1 MFLYTQVCTQIKKLG
16 DFMKDTQIHLRLSES
31 NLELIKRVASQFDMT
46 VSAFILAVVIPYCCK
61 VDKKEN

>member
-1 MFLYTQVCTQIKKLG
+1 
-16 DFMKDTQIHLRLSES
+16 MKDTQIHLRLSES